1 MSPRAGPAEAGSR
14 LATLPVVAARLIA
27 LYSTE
32 GYTVDQVVSLL
43 ETDPGISTRILRLAN
58 SAYYGLEGRVE
69 STRRAA
75 LLLGGATVQ
84 AVALGMTLLRHWA
97 ASPVP
102 PQVEELWI
110 EAFLCGTGC
119 RYLARRLTRHPHRG
133 DPDAL
138 FLAGLLRDVGK
149 LLFLAE
155 DPAGYAAMLL
165 HAGSGAE
172 LRDAERRHF
181 GRDHAEAGGELL
193 DAWSFP
199 RRTAALVRHHHHHHG
214 DLRAELHPDWEVM
227 AAASAA
233 LKGEAPA
240 GNIPPD
246 LVADL
251 VAHFARSRAE
261 AEAFYRSLS

>member
-1 MSPRAGPAEAGSR
+1 MSSRAEPAEAGSR

-27 LYSTE
+27 LYSSE
-32 GYTVDQVVSLL
+32 DYTVDQVVSLL
-43 ETDPGISTRILRLAN
+43 EADPGISSRVVRLAN
-58 SAYYGLEGRVE
+58 SAYYGFQGKVE
-69 STRRAA
+69 SSRRAA

-84 AVALGMTLLRHWA
+84 AVALGTTLLHHWA
-97 ASPVP
+97 AGSVP
-102 PQVEELWI
+102 PQIEALWI

-119 RYLARRLTRHPHRG
+119 RYLARRLTRYSHRG

-155 DPAGYAAMLL
+155 DPGGYAAMLL
-165 HAGSGAE
+165 DAGSGTE
-172 LRDAERRHF
+172 LRVAERQHF
-181 GRDHAEAGGELL
+181 GRDHAEVGGEFL
-193 DAWSFP
+193 DAWRFP
-199 RRTAALVRHHHHHHG
+199 RRTAALVRHHHDG
-214 DLRAELHPDWEVM
+214 GLRAELHPDWEIL

-233 LKGEAPA
+233 LKGEAAA
-240 GNIPPD
+240 GDIPPD

-251 VAHFARSRAE
+251 ADHLARSRAE